1 MTDRGTCWSIT
12 INNPTDE
19 DLKPV
24 FPNNKWLMQGQ
35 IEKGQEGT
43 VHYQGMLTT
52 PQVRFS
58 QVKKVIPRA
67 HIELAKNKSALQKY
81 VSKEDTRI
89 ATIENISSDIPTLF
103 DYQHQIASRWDDT
116 EFSQFTQQHSD
127 EFLAKHGMGE
137 IALRYVDKLVE
148 QDIEEGMNGI
158 EYIAINPMWRS
169 AWKKFYKSMVSRE
182 RKIKST
188 VEYNHAPSVPCFE
201 EQSVFQNQE
210 DVQETSLS
218 QEVECVSE

>member
-1 MTDRGTCWSIT
+1 
-12 INNPTDE
+12 
-19 DLKPV
+19 
-24 FPNNKWLMQGQ
+24 MQGQ
-35 IEKGQEGT
+35 IEKGKEGT

-67 HIELAKNKSALQKY
+67 HIELAKNKSALQNY

-89 ATIENISSDIPTLF
+89 ASVENISNNIPTLF

-116 EFSQFTQQHSD
+116 EFNEFSKQHSD
-127 EFLAKHGMGE
+127 EFLAKHGIGE

-148 QDIEEGMNGI
+148 QDIEDGMNGI

-182 RKIKST
+182 RKIIST
-188 VEYNHAPSVPCFE
+188 VEYNHASSIPCLQ
-201 EQSVFQNQE
+201 EQSDIFNQE
-210 DVQETSLS
+210 NVQEEKLQS
-218 QEVECVSE
+218 QSECEQSSTTFCSTLHYQNEIL